1 MKISEIEALLRRYD
15 AGETTPEEEE
25 RLARYFTAGPT
36 PPQWAGYAA
45 QFGYFRAQG
54 QETYPPRPSSTG
66 FRSKR
71 RPKRLYRPRVIR
83 LSWGWAW
90 RQAFRCCWSGFLAA
104 WLLLRGGA
112 PAAPTGDMVALQQEV
127 KEMKQLVMLS
137 LLENQSASE
146 RIRAV
151 SYAEALP
158 GLDPA
163 VREALIRTLDGDQNL
178 NVRLA
183 AAEAL
188 GRFPDSEEVRQA
200 LVGALER
207 QPDPMLQI
215 TLIHLLVNMEEK
227 EPPVPSKSS
236 SATTARPKSCA
247 AWPAKASVPSRKVK
261 HTHLFTIHTM
271 KTKVVMLGLLMVA
284 GQGLAQEVARNT
296 SQTNDRES
304 VQSSAGEF
312 RIALSKPAQPGKLVI
327 HDLEPDVVIERH
339 AGKDV
344 LVTQDGHRSAPEKA
358 RGLRSL
364 SSAGTDNTGIGLEI
378 RESTTPLS
386 RSLRPPS
393 RTVRTGCWCPTT

>member
-54 QETYPPRPSSTG
+54 QETVPTEALFDRIPFEGPAESNTALRVEGTAV
-66 FRSKR
+66 
-71 RPKRLYRPRVIR
+71 PRVIR
-83 LSWGWAW
+83 LSWGMGLA
-90 RQAFRCCWSGFLAA
+90 ASVSLLLVGFLGA
-104 WLLLRGGA
+104 WLLLRGGT
-112 PAAPTGDMVALQQEV
+112 PAAPTGDIVALQQEV
-127 KEMKQLVMLS
+127 KEMKRLVMLS

-163 VREALIRTLDGDQNL
+163 VRDALIRTLDGDQNP

-227 EPPVPSKSS
+227 R
-236 SATTARPKSCA
+236 AARS
-247 AWPAKASVPSRKVK
+247 
-261 HTHLFTIHTM
+261 I
-271 KTKVVMLGLLMVA
+271 
-284 GQGLAQEVARNT
+284 E
-296 SQTNDRES
+296 
-304 VQSSAGEF
+304 
-312 RIALSKPAQPGKLVI
+312 KLI
-327 HDLEPDVVIERH
+327 RRDS
-339 AGKDV
+339 
-344 LVTQDGHRSAPEKA
+344 TPEA
-358 RGLRSL
+358 VRSL
-364 SSAGTDNTGIGLEI
+364 ARKGLDALK
-378 RESTTPLS
+378 ES
-386 RSLRPPS
+386 
-393 RTVRTGCWCPTT
+393 

>member
-1 MKISEIEALLRRYD
+1 MKISEIEALLGRYD

-45 QFGYFRAQG
+45 QFAYFRAQG
-54 QETYPPRPSSTG
+54 QGTVPAESLFDRVPFEAPAAST
-66 FRSKR
+66 
-71 RPKRLYRPRVIR
+71 PTAPRVIR
-83 LSWGWAW
+83 LSWGMSLA
-90 RQAFRCCWSGFLAA
+90 ASVSLLLVGFLAA
-104 WLLLRGGA
+104 WLLLRGGTPVA
-112 PAAPTGDMVALQQEV
+112 PAGDLVALQEEV
-127 KEMKQLVMLS
+127 KEMKRLVMLS

-163 VREALIRTLDGDQNL
+163 VRDALIRTLDGDQNP

-227 EPPVPSKSS
+227 R
-236 SATTARPKSCA
+236 AARS
-247 AWPAKASVPSRKVK
+247 
-261 HTHLFTIHTM
+261 I
-271 KTKVVMLGLLMVA
+271 
-284 GQGLAQEVARNT
+284 E
-296 SQTNDRES
+296 
-304 VQSSAGEF
+304 
-312 RIALSKPAQPGKLVI
+312 KLI
-327 HDLEPDVVIERH
+327 RRDS
-339 AGKDV
+339 
-344 LVTQDGHRSAPEKA
+344 TPEA
-358 RGLRSL
+358 VRSL
-364 SSAGTDNTGIGLEI
+364 ARKGLDALK
-378 RESTTPLS
+378 ES
-386 RSLRPPS
+386 
-393 RTVRTGCWCPTT
+393 